1 MKSPHER
8 DRETCESR
16 QIRVKLSNYPIAV
29 NRRLNLVCRLP
40 MPRLADDNKP
50 KESVEQCIATWLF
63 PRVPVVEDSRQ
74 EVRPAALPSS
84 LPSSPFHQWWATTT
98 TFLAGK
104 QVLHVAACPGS
115 TVTQVSRSVNQRM
128 QKQHTELGPTRKRT
142 RKREG

>member
-16 QIRVKLSNYPIAV
+16 PIRVKLSNYPIAV

-84 LPSSPFHQWWATTT
+84 LPSFPFHQWWATTT
-98 TFLAGK
+98 TILAGK